1 MRVAVRADVF
11 HRALKSTV
19 FAASRDFDPRRPA
32 FSGVLLDVSPTAFR
46 VVATDGY
53 RLALFESGDGYNCL
67 EPLTAILLASDLA
80 GLKLSRASGDTI
92 RIAVNAAEAV
102 IQSEKAAFNVPVI
115 QARFPNYLAVFPNP
129 KEQGVIN
136 LYCEKAAFVKTLM
149 EARQKTTR
157 KNRNVFFWA
166 RSEYIFLAA
175 ENAGTILPEKV
186 AARCDHSTLFGV
198 FNSDYLRDAVQAL
211 PAGDIKIRFVLPEAG
226 RPVSSATEL
235 SPADQSHNVIRQ
247 LVMPCWRPFVYALP
261 GFDS

>member
-1 MRVAVRADVF
+1 MRVTVRADIF

-32 FSGVLLDVSPTAFR
+32 FSGVLLEVSPTTFR
-46 VVATDGY
+46 AVATDGY
-53 RLALFESGDGYNCL
+53 RLALFESDDGHDCR
-67 EPLTAILLASDLA
+67 EPMAAILLASELS
-80 GLKLSRASGDTI
+80 GLKFPRASGATI
-92 RIAVNAAEAV
+92 KIAVNDAEAI
-102 IQSEKAAFNVPVI
+102 IQHEKAGFSVPVI

-175 ENAGTILPEKV
+175 ENAGAIPPEKV

-211 PAGDIKIRFVLPEAG
+211 PSGDIKIRFVLPEAG
-226 RPVSSATEL
+226 CPVSSATEL
-235 SPADQSHNVIRQ
+235 SPADQSCNVIRQ